1 MKSRLQPTLHGD
13 FWGHL
18 SPFQPPFLCVLPGV
32 GCRAVSLWQGSS
44 SSFLADLPSPA
55 IKREGALQAAAHF
68 TTQPAAS
75 PEHGHPS
82 APPELMWRLVCLMG
96 AGGEAF
102 NESCSRADMLS
113 ILPFCSILGASG
125 WDARCLLSLQLS
137 SRAPRLVFTCTD
149 GPKLT
154 YGLHPF
160 TRKAT
165 APPCFASSRSFLS
178 AQRDA
183 GAGSGILWT
192 FLIAPCS
199 PQGWHFCRHS
209 GARAPALHLHPP
221 GFQQLAVPLLLRCA
235 ANCIM
240 IKNWLLLSLWKIYM

>member
-1 MKSRLQPTLHGD
+1 
-13 FWGHL
+13 
-18 SPFQPPFLCVLPGV
+18 
-32 GCRAVSLWQGSS
+32 
-44 SSFLADLPSPA
+44 
-55 IKREGALQAAAHF
+55 
-68 TTQPAAS
+68 
-75 PEHGHPS
+75 
-82 APPELMWRLVCLMG
+82 
-96 AGGEAF
+96 
-102 NESCSRADMLS
+102 MLS
-113 ILPFCSILGASG
+113 ILPFRSILGASG